1 MKRQHVS
8 EPYFVDGGST
18 TKDAI
23 IDYLFKKRPR
33 YLRAEAIDKLF
44 PRDQIFLVNLMETGK
59 VSETKHGKT
68 KEAAKN
74 HNLYT
79 HRGHSNVRANV
90 CADHTIMPTSPS
102 FDEIIHSH
110 ANSHT
115 IRENRRGKIADN
127 ILFANYVSIM
137 LASASNLL
145 VSASMV
151 LASVCIDVNH

>member
-8 EPYFVDGGST
+8 ESYFVDGGST

-23 IDYLFKKRPR
+23 IDYLFKKRSR

-90 CADHTIMPTSPS
+90 CADHTISPT
-102 FDEIIHSH
+102 
-110 ANSHT
+110 
-115 IRENRRGKIADN
+115 R
-127 ILFANYVSIM
+127 
-137 LASASNLL
+137 
-145 VSASMV
+145 
-151 LASVCIDVNH
+151 